1 MIPYIIMLLLC
12 GLPLLFMEL
21 SMGQYTRR
29 GPIGAIGKM
38 CPLFQVWIFTV
49 PHTGQLVLVSI
60 IYNRSLFRATFIFIF
75 ITGSRS
81 CYCCLNI
88 LVGNIL

>member
-38 CPLFQVWIFTV
+38 CPIFQVCQSVYRKPEKTC
-49 PHTGQLVLVSI
+49 QNDNS
-60 IYNRSLFRATFIFIF
+60 S
-75 ITGSRS
+75 
-81 CYCCLNI
+81 
-88 LVGNIL
+88 

>member
-38 CPLFQVWIFTV
+38 CPIFQVCLSLLDIENMKND
-49 PHTGQLVLVSI
+49 SI
-60 IYNRSLFRATFIFIF
+60 IHHEKIILLLLLSI
-75 ITGSRS
+75 GSWS
-81 CYCCLNI
+81 CHSCFDLLACYI
-88 LVGNIL
+88 L

>member
-38 CPLFQVWIFTV
+38 CPIFQVY
-49 PHTGQLVLVSI
+49 LSVLDI
-60 IYNRSLFRATFIFIF
+60 ENLTI
-75 ITGSRS
+75 
-81 CYCCLNI
+81 
-88 LVGNIL
+88 

>member
-38 CPLFQVWIFTV
+38 CPIFQVYLSVLDIENLTINLIIHHEKNNMTSSLIYRELEL
-49 PHTGQLVLVSI
+49 PQL
-60 IYNRSLFRATFIFIF
+60 F
-75 ITGSRS
+75 
-81 CYCCLNI
+81 
-88 LVGNIL
+88 

>member
-1 MIPYIIMLLLC
+1 MPLISFLYILHSKNLFSRFPYLAFKSGGGAFMIPYIIMLLLC

-38 CPLFQVWIFTV
+38 CPLFQVWNS
-49 PHTGQLVLVSI
+49 Q
-60 IYNRSLFRATFIFIF
+60 SLIQD
-75 ITGSRS
+75 
-81 CYCCLNI
+81 N
-88 LVGNIL
+88 

>member
-38 CPLFQVWIFTV
+38 CPIFQVC
-49 PHTGQLVLVSI
+49 LSVLDIENTTNNLI
-60 IYNRSLFRATFIFIF
+60 IHHEKLYYFFSYL
-75 ITGSRS
+75 
-81 CYCCLNI
+81 
-88 LVGNIL
+88 

>member
-38 CPLFQVWIFTV
+38 CPIFQVHLSLLDIENLTFHIGNFIIHFEKNYMTSSLIYRELEL
-49 PHTGQLVLVSI
+49 PQL
-60 IYNRSLFRATFIFIF
+60 F
-75 ITGSRS
+75 
-81 CYCCLNI
+81 
-88 LVGNIL
+88 

>member
-38 CPLFQVWIFTV
+38 CPIFQVD
-49 PHTGQLVLVSI
+49 P
-60 IYNRSLFRATFIFIF
+60 TFQYAYLSF
-75 ITGSRS
+75 
-81 CYCCLNI
+81 
-88 LVGNIL
+88 

>member
-38 CPLFQVWIFTV
+38 CPLFQVWTFTLL
-49 PHTGQLVLVSI
+49 HTDQLFSFNHL
-60 IYNRSLFRATFIFIF
+60 
-75 ITGSRS
+75 
-81 CYCCLNI
+81 
-88 LVGNIL
+88 

>member
-38 CPLFQVWIFTV
+38 CPIFQVCLS
-49 PHTGQLVLVSI
+49 QLDI
-60 IYNRSLFRATFIFIF
+60 ENMKKI
-75 ITGSRS
+75 
-81 CYCCLNI
+81 
-88 LVGNIL
+88 

>member
-38 CPLFQVWIFTV
+38 CPIFQVCLSLLDIENMKKNY
-49 PHTGQLVLVSI
+49 GNSI
-60 IYNRSLFRATFIFIF
+60 IHHEKIILLLFLSI
-75 ITGSRS
+75 GSWS
-81 CYCCLNI
+81 CHSCFDLLACYI
-88 LVGNIL
+88 L

>member
-38 CPLFQVWIFTV
+38 CPLFQVWNSQSLIQDNF
-49 PHTGQLVLVSI
+49 SI
-60 IYNRSLFRATFIFIF
+60 IYDRSLNRATFVFIF

>member
-38 CPLFQVWIFTV
+38 CPIFQVDSTF
-49 PHTGQLVLVSI
+49 QCLYL
-60 IYNRSLFRATFIFIF
+60 LF
-75 ITGSRS
+75 
-81 CYCCLNI
+81 N
-88 LVGNIL
+88 VKMV

>member
-38 CPLFQVWIFTV
+38 CPIFQVC
-49 PHTGQLVLVSI
+49 LSVLDIENTTKNLIIHHEKIILLLLLSI
-60 IYNRSLFRATFIFIF
+60 
-75 ITGSRS
+75 GSWS
-81 CYCCLNI
+81 CHSCFDLLACYI
-88 LVGNIL
+88 L

>member
-38 CPLFQVWIFTV
+38 CPIFQVD
-49 PHTGQLVLVSI
+49 S
-60 IYNRSLFRATFIFIF
+60 TFQY
-75 ITGSRS
+75 T
-81 CYCCLNI
+81 YL
-88 LVGNIL
+88 

>member
-38 CPLFQVWIFTV
+38 CPIFQVCSSVLDIENLTFYCGNLLIQHEKNNMTASLV
-49 PHTGQLVLVSI
+49 YRELELPQL
-60 IYNRSLFRATFIFIF
+60 F
-75 ITGSRS
+75 
-81 CYCCLNI
+81 
-88 LVGNIL
+88 